1 MPPREPI
8 RTCVACR
15 QEAGKQGLIRL
26 HRGPDG
32 AIALDR
38 SAHGGGRGAYLH
50 PDGGCLEVARKRRSL
65 ERALKGS
72 ASEILWLELAA
83 KVIDA
88 GPL

>member
-1 MPPREPI
+1 MPPHEPI

-32 AIALDR
+32 AIALDQ
-38 SAHGGGRGAYLH
+38 SAQGGGRGAYLH
-50 PDGGCLEVARKRRSL
+50 ADGACLEVARKRRSL

-72 ASEILWLELAA
+72 APQNLWLELAA

-88 GPL
+88 QPS